1 MSMELILPKRL
12 IALLLNELRAIIMAK
27 RTMVNKISDLKDM
40 GSIMMVLIKFGLT
53 YSPKLRINPFTF
65 KAMITEF
72 EENSWVINY
81 SPDNYYNRKFSLQ
94 EDMQLSKGDKS
105 ITWVNTYGLEYM
117 EEFREMVSGNGLDD
131 FLLRLLLN
139 PKMGNK
145 VIVLEDQL
153 FIAAQI
159 LKTEGHGMESEQMYF
174 VVSKD
179 FNWCIQEKRGDHFD
193 WIRQRIFENKGIIR
207 KKRADYLLFFILETL
222 INNYKDKYEESV
234 TMENALDAIVKR
246 EPTPE
251 FMFEVEQK
259 KAIIQDFKKASHGL
273 RDIIV
278 RLERVEVKG
287 FHTKYF
293 SELREQINGL
303 ITDIDS
309 DIMELESQINLFF
322 SVQGH
327 RLNEVMKT
335 LTIFSVVFIPLTFL
349 AGIYGMNFENMP
361 ELKWPYGYFIL
372 LGIMLV
378 VTVVSII
385 IFKRKKWF

>member
-1 MSMELILPKRL
+1 
-12 IALLLNELRAIIMAK
+12 
-27 RTMVNKISDLKDM
+27 
-40 GSIMMVLIKFGLT
+40 
-53 YSPKLRINPFTF
+53 
-65 KAMITEF
+65 
-72 EENSWVINY
+72 
-81 SPDNYYNRKFSLQ
+81 
-94 EDMQLSKGDKS
+94 MQLSKGDKS

-117 EEFREMVSGNGLDD
+117 DEFRQMVNENGLDD

-139 PKMGNK
+139 QKMGNK

-153 FIAAQI
+153 FIAARI
-159 LKTEGHGMESEQMYF
+159 LKTEHDSMESEQMYF

-179 FNWCIQEKRGDHFD
+179 FIWCIQEMWGDHFD

-207 KKRADYLLFFILETL
+207 KKKADYLLFFILETL
-222 INNYKDKYEESV
+222 ITNYKEKYEDIV
-234 TMENALDAIVKR
+234 VMENALEALVKR

-259 KAIIQDFKKASHGL
+259 KALIQEFKKASHGL
-273 RDIIV
+273 RDIII
-278 RLERVEVKG
+278 RLERVEIKG
-287 FHTKYF
+287 FQTKYF

-309 DIMELESQINLFF
+309 DIMELESQINLVF

-349 AGIYGMNFENMP
+349 AGIYGMNFEYMP
-361 ELKWPYGYFIL
+361 ELQWKNGYFIL
-372 LGIMLV
+372 LGLMFV
-378 VTVVSII
+378 VTIISII

>member
-1 MSMELILPKRL
+1 M
-12 IALLLNELRAIIMAK
+12 N
-27 RTMVNKISDLKDM
+27 TD
-40 GSIMMVLIKFGLT
+40 
-53 YSPKLRINPFTF
+53 
-65 KAMITEF
+65 F
-72 EENSWVINY
+72 EENSWAINY

-94 EDMQLSKGDKS
+94 EDLILSKGDKS
-105 ITWVNTYGLEYM
+105 VTWVNTYGLDYM
-117 EEFREMVSGNGLDD
+117 DEFRQMVNGNELDD

-139 PKMGNK
+139 QKLGNK
-145 VIVLEDQL
+145 VIHLEEQL
-153 FIAAQI
+153 FVAARI
-159 LKTEGHGMESEQMYF
+159 LKTEHDSLESEQMYF
-174 VVSKD
+174 VVAKD
-179 FNWCIQEKRGDHFD
+179 FIWCIQEKRGDHFD
-193 WIRQRIFENKGIIR
+193 WIRERIFEDKGIIR

-222 INNYKDKYEESV
+222 INNYKDKYEDSIV
-234 TMENALDAIVKR
+234 MENALDALVKK

-259 KAIIQDFKKASHGL
+259 KAILQDFKKASQGL
-273 RDIIV
+273 RDIVIK
-278 RLERVEVKG
+278 LERVQLKG
-287 FHTKYF
+287 FHNAYF

-327 RLNEVMKT
+327 RLNEVIKT

-361 ELKWPYGYFIL
+361 ELKMHYGYFIL
-372 LGIMLV
+372 LGVMFV
-378 VTVVSII
+378 VTVISFI

>member
-1 MSMELILPKRL
+1 M
-12 IALLLNELRAIIMAK
+12 
-27 RTMVNKISDLKDM
+27 
-40 GSIMMVLIKFGLT
+40 
-53 YSPKLRINPFTF
+53 
-65 KAMITEF
+65 
-72 EENSWVINY
+72 
-81 SPDNYYNRKFSLQ
+81 
-94 EDMQLSKGDKS
+94 LSKGDKS
-105 ITWVNTYGLEYM
+105 ITWVNTYGLDYM
-117 EEFREMVSGNGLDD
+117 EEFRQMVNGNNLDD

-139 PKMGNK
+139 QKMGNK

-153 FIAAQI
+153 FIAARI
-159 LKTEGHGMESEQMYF
+159 LKTEHDTMESEQMYF

-222 INNYKDKYEESV
+222 ITNYKDKYEETV
-234 TMENALDAIVKR
+234 IMENALDAIVKR

-259 KAIIQDFKKASHGL
+259 KAVIQDFKKAAQGL
-273 RDIIV
+273 RDIIIK
-278 RLERVEVKG
+278 LERVQVKG

-303 ITDIDS
+303 IADIDS

-361 ELKWPYGYFIL
+361 ELRSPYGYFIL
-372 LGIMLV
+372 LGVMLI
-378 VTVVSII
+378 VTIISIV

>member
-1 MSMELILPKRL
+1 MK
-12 IALLLNELRAIIMAK
+12 
-27 RTMVNKISDLKDM
+27 TD
-40 GSIMMVLIKFGLT
+40 
-53 YSPKLRINPFTF
+53 
-65 KAMITEF
+65 F

-81 SPDNYYNRKFSLQ
+81 SPDNYYNRKFTITDDSV
-94 EDMQLSKGDKS
+94 LSKGDKS
-105 ITWVNTYGLEYM
+105 ITWINTYGLQYM
-117 EEFREMVSGNGLDD
+117 DEFRQMVNGNNLDD

-139 PKMGNK
+139 QKMGNK
-145 VIVLEDQL
+145 VIELEDQL
-153 FIAAQI
+153 FIAARI
-159 LKTEGHGMESEQMYF
+159 LKTEHDSMESEQMFF

-179 FNWCIQEKRGDHFD
+179 FVWCIQEKWGDHFD

-222 INNYKDKYEESV
+222 IANYKEKYEETV
-234 TMENALDAIVKR
+234 LMENALEAIVKQ

-273 RDIIV
+273 RDIIIK
-278 RLERVEVKG
+278 LERVEVKG
-287 FHTKYF
+287 FQAKYF
-293 SELREQINGL
+293 SELREQISGL
-303 ITDIDS
+303 IMDIDS

-322 SVQGH
+322 SMQGH

-349 AGIYGMNFENMP
+349 AGIYGMNFDNMP
-361 ELKWPYGYFIL
+361 ELRLANGYFIL
-372 LGIMLV
+372 LGVMLIV
-378 VTVVSII
+378 VLVTII

>member
-1 MSMELILPKRL
+1 MK
-12 IALLLNELRAIIMAK
+12 
-27 RTMVNKISDLKDM
+27 TD
-40 GSIMMVLIKFGLT
+40 
-53 YSPKLRINPFTF
+53 
-65 KAMITEF
+65 F

-81 SPDNYYNRKFSLQ
+81 SPENYYNRKFSIT
-94 EDMQLSKGDKS
+94 EDLLLSKEDKS

-117 EEFREMVSGNGLDD
+117 DEFRQMVNGNNLDD

-139 PKMGNK
+139 QKMGNK
-145 VIVLEDQL
+145 VIELEDQL
-153 FIAAQI
+153 FIAARI
-159 LKTEGHGMESEQMYF
+159 LKTEHYSMESEQMYF

-179 FNWCIQEKRGDHFD
+179 FVWCIQEKWGDHFD

-222 INNYKDKYEESV
+222 ITNYKEKYEETIMIENSLD
-234 TMENALDAIVKR
+234 TMVKR

-259 KAIIQDFKKASHGL
+259 KAVIHDFKKASHGL
-273 RDIIV
+273 RDIIIK
-278 RLERVEVKG
+278 LERVEVKG
-287 FHTKYF
+287 FQTKYF
-293 SELREQINGL
+293 TELREQISGL
-303 ITDIDS
+303 IMDIDS

-335 LTIFSVVFIPLTFL
+335 LTIFSVIFIPLTFL
-349 AGIYGMNFENMP
+349 AGIYGMNFENIP
-361 ELKWPYGYFIL
+361 ELRSPNGYFIL
-372 LGIMLV
+372 LGVMLV
-378 VTVVSII
+378 ITVVSII

>member
-1 MSMELILPKRL
+1 
-12 IALLLNELRAIIMAK
+12 
-27 RTMVNKISDLKDM
+27 MVN
-40 GSIMMVLIKFGLT
+40 
-53 YSPKLRINPFTF
+53 
-65 KAMITEF
+65 
-72 EENSWVINY
+72 
-81 SPDNYYNRKFSLQ
+81 
-94 EDMQLSKGDKS
+94 
-105 ITWVNTYGLEYM
+105 
-117 EEFREMVSGNGLDD
+117 GNNLDD

-139 PKMGNK
+139 QKMGNK
-145 VIVLEDQL
+145 VIELEDQL
-153 FIAAQI
+153 FVAARI
-159 LKTEGHGMESEQMYF
+159 LKTEHHSMESEQMYF
-174 VVSKD
+174 VISKD
-179 FNWCIQEKRGDHFD
+179 FVWCIQEKRGDHFD

-222 INNYKDKYEESV
+222 ITNYKDKYEESV
-234 TMENALDAIVKR
+234 LMENALDAIVKR

-259 KAIIQDFKKASHGL
+259 KAMIHDFKKASHGL
-273 RDIIV
+273 RDI
-278 RLERVEVKG
+278 ERVEVKG
-287 FHTKYF
+287 FQTKYF

-303 ITDIDS
+303 IMDIDS

-361 ELKWPYGYFIL
+361 ELKSPYGYFIL
-372 LGIMLV
+372 LGVMFI
-378 VTVVSII
+378 VTIISVI